1 MLVKSSLKIY
11 GTVLYFLF
19 KKENKMLDQ
28 PLLSTDFNHLD
39 LNKNHVDKNLIMEV
53 LLLIF
58 GM

>member
-1 MLVKSSLKIY
+1 M
-11 GTVLYFLF
+11 YFLF

-28 PLLSTDFNHLD
+28 PLLSTDFNLLD

>member
-1 MLVKSSLKIY
+1 MLVKSSLKID

-28 PLLSTDFNHLD
+28 PLLSTDFNLLD